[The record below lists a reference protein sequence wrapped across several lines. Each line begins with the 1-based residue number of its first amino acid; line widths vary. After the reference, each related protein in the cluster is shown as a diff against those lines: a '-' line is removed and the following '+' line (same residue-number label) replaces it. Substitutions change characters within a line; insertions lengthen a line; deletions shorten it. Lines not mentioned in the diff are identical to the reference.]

1 MADASSA
8 GIGLAIATAT
18 DKVAGTSPP
27 IPAERALLGSSLRAA
42 RAAGKPRNA
51 DQGDNGGDK
60 HDQIVKASQWIP
72 LDQQTPVGAAEQ
84 VFHIAGTNVY
94 IGTAFGATNAAV
106 FDTLRFGAVVNI
118 TSGGGRVP
126 NAFADRGVE
135 YLCYE
140 LADFPGVDI
149 RPAFAALDRID
160 AWNARGVRV
169 LVHCR
174 AGLSRSAT
182 VLLAWLMR
190 SGDGGVGAT
199 LARAV
204 EVLTA
209 ARGRCL
215 QCNPTFWCALA
226 AFERERSGAPAGTP
240 PTHDFAPH
248 WHACF
253 GNMGYPKEM
262 VNKAL
267 KAADFVDWGKASAVL
282 FGD

>member
-1 MADASSA
+1 MASGA
-8 GIGLAIATAT
+8 INLAIAAAT
-18 DKVAGTSPP
+18 EKVAGATDAPP
-27 IPAERALLGSSLRAA
+27 IPAERALLGASLRAA
-42 RAAGKPRNA
+42 RAAGQSRDA
-51 DQGDNGGDK
+51 GG
-60 HDQIVKASQWIP
+60 QIVKASQWIP
-72 LDQQTPVGAAEQ
+72 LDKQTPVGAAEQ
-84 VFHIAGTNVY
+84 VFHVTGNVY
-94 IGTAFGATNAAV
+94 IGTAFGATSAGV

-118 TSGGGRVP
+118 TSGGNQIP

-135 YLCYE
+135 YAVFE

-149 RPAFAALDRID
+149 RPAFACLARVD
-160 AWNARGVRV
+160 AWVARGVRV
-169 LVHCR
+169 LVHCQ

-190 SGDGGVGAT
+190 SGDASGDGGASGMT

-226 AFERERSGAPAGTP
+226 AFERERTGAPPGTP
-240 PTHDFAPH
+240 PSYDFAPH
-248 WHACF
+248 FHACF
-253 GNMGYPKEM
+253 GNMGYPRETIDAA
-262 VNKAL
+262 VR
-267 KAADFVDWGKASAVL
+267 AADWVDWQAASRVL